1 MNETPPQVLP
11 ISVQSG
17 PSSKDLMRFENEK
30 KSAGVAL
37 FLCWVLGIFGAHRFY
52 MGRPHGATML
62 IIALIS
68 IPLCFV
74 IIGFFSLFAVWIWVI
89 VDLFS
94 VSKWAREYNT
104 ALLAK
109 IQSGQG

>member
-1 MNETPPQVLP
+1 MSDTPQVP
-11 ISVQSG
+11 PSSVQSG

-37 FLCWVLGIFGAHRFY
+37 FLCWILGGFGAHRFY
-52 MGRPHGATML
+52 MGRPHGVIML
-62 IIALIS
+62 IITLIS

-74 IIGFFSLFAVWIWVI
+74 LIGFFSLFAVWIWVI